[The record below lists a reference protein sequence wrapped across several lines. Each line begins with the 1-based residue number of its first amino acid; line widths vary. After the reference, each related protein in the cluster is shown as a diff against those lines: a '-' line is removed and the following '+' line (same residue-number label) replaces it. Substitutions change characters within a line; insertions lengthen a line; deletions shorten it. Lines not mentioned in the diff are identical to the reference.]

1 MPKQAQLEDGT
12 ILEFPDDT
20 PDDVIDRAV
29 RSHLGVE
36 SPKAWEPKKR
46 SVADLRAAAAQY
58 QAAHPVTDDMS
69 FAQQV
74 VAGYGKSYM
83 DTWRGAKQLV
93 GQEDVA
99 GIEDSRAM
107 DAALDDS
114 PGGRTGKIAGQTVQI
129 ATPIPGSA
137 AVKATAW
144 AGRAAPYVGA
154 AARAGAFGALQPT
167 GLGESRA
174 ANAAESAAWGA
185 AGQGVASGLGYLA
198 KGAKNALAEPVRRSI
213 DAAKRAGI
221 PLHVSQVTNSPFLK
235 TLSSTINSVL
245 PFTGAQKAG
254 QRQQEAFMRAISRT
268 FGMDAPALTDDVMK
282 AAKGRIGQAYDAI
295 FSRNKVD
302 LRNQDIQKLVQIERA
317 ARQDLTEESADVV
330 SRQLKK
336 IIDDFGN
343 GPISGSRYQDL
354 RASLQN
360 AVDGTKT
367 GAAVKALR
375 AALDDAA
382 HASVGPQDA
391 AALRQLNGMYA
402 NFRTAQEAL
411 RQAAG
416 AGGNI
421 NPANLWNL
429 VRNGSTKDMRELAQI
444 GKNVLQ
450 NPIPNSGT
458 AQRDLILRGLAAVG
472 GGSMTGVGAP
482 AMLKGAGLGAI
493 AGRVLNS
500 PRAAEV
506 LGQGKPLS
514 GLARLMAPSGRV
526 LPAIA
531 GSSPAILAA
540 KEPEQFNAE
549 LMQALQSGQIDEQQA
564 GDLVGQYLQ
573 GRPGE
578 GWELSHK
585 YPAWLQLYQGQ

>member
-12 ILEFPDDT
+12 VLEFPDDT

-46 SVADLRAAAAQY
+46 SVADLQAAAAQY

-74 VAGYGKSYM
+74 GAGYGKSYM

-317 ARQDLTEESADVV
+317 ARLHEPGVLSRFEVRGALFREAIQEGLEVFFRNHVVPASKGLCSVRPTSPIGFCRAPHRGTGGRSAD
-330 SRQLKK
+330 SRK
-336 IIDDFGN
+336 IQAVRKLG
-343 GPISGSRYQDL
+343 YQ
-354 RASLQN
+354 R
-360 AVDGTKT
+360 
-367 GAAVKALR
+367 
-375 AALDDAA
+375 
-382 HASVGPQDA
+382 HP
-391 AALRQLNGMYA
+391 
-402 NFRTAQEAL
+402 
-411 RQAAG
+411 
-416 AGGNI
+416 
-421 NPANLWNL
+421 
-429 VRNGSTKDMRELAQI
+429 
-444 GKNVLQ
+444 
-450 NPIPNSGT
+450 
-458 AQRDLILRGLAAVG
+458 
-472 GGSMTGVGAP
+472 
-482 AMLKGAGLGAI
+482 
-493 AGRVLNS
+493 
-500 PRAAEV
+500 
-506 LGQGKPLS
+506 
-514 GLARLMAPSGRV
+514 
-526 LPAIA
+526 
-531 GSSPAILAA
+531 
-540 KEPEQFNAE
+540 
-549 LMQALQSGQIDEQQA
+549 
-564 GDLVGQYLQ
+564 
-573 GRPGE
+573 
-578 GWELSHK
+578 
-585 YPAWLQLYQGQ
+585 